1 MHKTVTDGSGPIR
14 QRPYRIPP
22 ALKKDLCDELQ
33 TMLKDGLIE
42 ESSSEWSSPIV
53 VVKKKDGSNRICVDY
68 RKLNGITKFD
78 AYPMPRI
85 DEMLDA
91 IGNAKYISTLDLA
104 KGYWQIP
111 MDQQDREKT
120 AFSSPLGLFQFT
132 VMPFGL
138 SGASASFQR
147 MMDQTLRGL
156 NDFVGVYLDDI
167 IIHSSTWKE
176 HLVHLQQVLERLQ
189 DAGLTLKLK
198 KCEFGAAECTYLG
211 HRIGQGGVRPEQSKV
226 MAIKQLK
233 RPTTKKEVRA
243 FLGMTG
249 YYRRFIRDF
258 AQIAE
263 PLTNL
268 TKERIA
274 GDYRVECCSRN
285 SI

>member
-1 MHKTVTDGSGPIR
+1 MTDGSGPIR

-68 RKLNGITKFD
+68 RKLNVITKFD

-104 KGYWQIP
+104 KEYWQIP
-111 MDQQDREKT
+111 MDQQDCEKT
-120 AFSSPLGLFQFT
+120 AFRSPLGLFQFT

-138 SGASASFQR
+138 SGAPASFQR

-167 IIHSSTWKE
+167 VIQGHGHKTIKETNNEEGSLSILGNDWLLQEIH
-176 HLVHLQQVLERLQ
+176 
-189 DAGLTLKLK
+189 
-198 KCEFGAAECTYLG
+198 
-211 HRIGQGGVRPEQSKV
+211 
-226 MAIKQLK
+226 K
-233 RPTTKKEVRA
+233 RFCP
-243 FLGMTG
+243 
-249 YYRRFIRDF
+249 
-258 AQIAE
+258 
-263 PLTNL
+263 
-268 TKERIA
+268 
-274 GDYRVECCSRN
+274 N
-285 SI
+285 S